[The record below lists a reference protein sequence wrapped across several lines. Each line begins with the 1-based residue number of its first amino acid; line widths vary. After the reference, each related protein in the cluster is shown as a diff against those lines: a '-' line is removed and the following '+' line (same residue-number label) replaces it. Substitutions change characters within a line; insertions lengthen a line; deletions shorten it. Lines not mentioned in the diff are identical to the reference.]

1 MKHRDDASEQQENWP
16 ILQSI
21 AARQAERPSLLSAAE
36 KEARWQFQS
45 QPTNKLQTWPAAPSI
60 ATQKAHQ
67 IASQLRHLA
76 ASASLIP
83 SAPSMNNISTSAQ
96 AAASGSVHALFQRLA
111 RGEQKPSAQ
120 AGESRLTGQVANK

>member
-21 AARQAERPSLLSAAE
+21 AAKQAERPALLSAAE
-36 KEARWQFQS
+36 KEARWQFQP
-45 QPTNKLQTWPAAPSI
+45 QPTNNLQTWPAAPSI

-76 ASASLIP
+76 VSTP

-111 RGEQKPSAQ
+111 QGEQKPLAQ
-120 AGESRLTGQVANK
+120 TGESRLTGQVANK